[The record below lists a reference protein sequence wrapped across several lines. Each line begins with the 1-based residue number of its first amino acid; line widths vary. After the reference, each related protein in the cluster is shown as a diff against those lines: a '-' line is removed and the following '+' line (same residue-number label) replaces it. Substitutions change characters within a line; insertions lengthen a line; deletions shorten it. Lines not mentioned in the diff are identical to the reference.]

1 MINNQLDKLLNSQDS
16 KDLINLMKHFML
28 KEITF
33 FKNNFSFDESKLASF
48 DMIDSSMDDYYN
60 RQIFLK
66 ICAEFSSLLSP
77 EDNVRLILSNNN
89 LEFSIK

>member
-60 RQIFLK
+60 RQILLK
-66 ICAEFSSLLSP
+66 ICAEFSSSLSP